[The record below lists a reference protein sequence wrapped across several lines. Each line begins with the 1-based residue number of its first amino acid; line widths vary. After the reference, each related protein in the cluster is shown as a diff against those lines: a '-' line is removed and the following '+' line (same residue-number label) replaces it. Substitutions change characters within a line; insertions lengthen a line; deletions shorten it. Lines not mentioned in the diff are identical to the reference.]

1 MDGST
6 TQDRKTLYEPLA
18 QQRLGCVAC
27 TRRCIMNPGESGICK
42 VRANTDGTLVLSN
55 YGRVVTAHV
64 DTIEKKPIYHY
75 RPGSKIL
82 SFGTVGCNWNC
93 DFCINSA
100 ISQTSEI
107 TGRALSPDDLVRLAE
122 RHRCQGI
129 AYSYNEPLV
138 FVESVRDT
146 RISHRSAAHEYTTGM
161 PAPFL
166 CRRDRQQ
173 ESSIDYTVL
182 ELFERNSAQWAL
194 GISTEGSKRMLKEV
208 LERSHVTIL
217 LTSKSLFGD
226 KEALPHWIVLTGYR
240 KGGWH
245 LNNPLARSGS
255 SVLSREKLVET

>member
-1 MDGST
+1 
-6 TQDRKTLYEPLA
+6 
-18 QQRLGCVAC
+18 
-27 TRRCIMNPGESGICK
+27 
-42 VRANTDGTLVLSN
+42 
-55 YGRVVTAHV
+55 
-64 DTIEKKPIYHY
+64 
-75 RPGSKIL
+75 
-82 SFGTVGCNWNC
+82 
-93 DFCINSA
+93 
-100 ISQTSEI
+100 
-107 TGRALSPDDLVRLAE
+107 
-122 RHRCQGI
+122 
-129 AYSYNEPLV
+129 
-138 FVESVRDT
+138 
-146 RISHRSAAHEYTTGM
+146 M

-173 ESSIDYTVL
+173 ESSIDYTFL

-240 KGGWH
+240 KEGWH